1 MEQLG
6 SQKTLY
12 PTQTYFQYSNLAMAL
27 AGEIIRERS
36 GLDYEDYISKNI
48 LIPLGLK
55 DTRSYYPKDLRGK
68 QMAIGYTGL
77 LRDGARDQ
85 VDAFFTR
92 GITAAAG
99 FTSSVNDLA
108 KFASWQFALIEG
120 GDQGVLNSNTLREM
134 QRVHWV
140 DPNWETTWGLG
151 FNVRRVK
158 NQTVVGHSGGC
169 PGYITQFALLPKKK
183 IAVIALTN
191 AGDGPAWRIAK
202 NTMATIQKAIDKAS
216 TPSEE
221 DIPNFSRYEG
231 NYDSRPWG
239 GEIAVRQWGDQL
251 VVIEIPGDSLKDSM
265 TMLEHDSD
273 NTFTRLTDDGDRREP
288 WVFEVGDDGRTKRI
302 HRHSIYIERI
312 D

>member
-1 MEQLG
+1 
-6 SQKTLY
+6 
-12 PTQTYFQYSNLAMAL
+12 
-27 AGEIIRERS
+27 
-36 GLDYEDYISKNI
+36 
-48 LIPLGLK
+48 
-55 DTRSYYPKDLRGK
+55 
-68 QMAIGYTGL
+68 
-77 LRDGARDQ
+77 
-85 VDAFFTR
+85 
-92 GITAAAG
+92 
-99 FTSSVNDLA
+99 
-108 KFASWQFALIEG
+108 
-120 GDQGVLNSNTLREM
+120 VLNSNTLREM